1 MNKPLVSIIV
11 LNYNGQN
18 FVIDLFNSL
27 LKTTY
32 PNFEIIFVDN
42 ASTDDSI
49 KKVRENYGTLKNLKI
64 IRNDKNYGYAKG
76 NNIGLSFV
84 QNATKYIVFL
94 NADTIVTPNWLDE
107 LVSYMEKDLSI
118 AAAQCKVLL
127 LDKKTIDS
135 AGHFLDFLLF
145 TYQLGEDENDNEQ
158 YNHIYEITYP
168 YGAAFILRKSI
179 LHSIKLNDELFDED
193 YFCYH
198 EDADLGLRI
207 RLAGY
212 KIIYIPTAIVYHAK
226 GGSKMRYD
234 VVSLRSETNIVFH
247 LTKNRLASLFKNYSI
262 LNVFRFLPLLLFLD
276 LARAIGSIFLISK
289 QHSYYTLKAIFWF
302 FKNLKTISIK
312 RSFVQNNIRKVSD
325 GCILRYMFKPY
336 LRYNIQKLRSYVR
349 KGKEYSKLKSR

>member
-1 MNKPLVSIIV
+1 MVNKPLVSIIV

-18 FVIDLFNSL
+18 FIIDLFNSL

-42 ASTDDSI
+42 ASTDDSVKI
-49 KKVRENYGTLKNLKI
+49 VRDAYGMLKNLKI

-84 QNATKYIVFL
+84 QSAAKYIVFL

-107 LVSYMEKDLSI
+107 LVSYMEKDLSV

-127 LDKKTIDS
+127 LNGKTIDS
-135 AGHFLDFLLF
+135 VGHFLDFLLF
-145 TYQLGEDENDNEQ
+145 TYQLGEDEMDSGQ
-158 YNHIYEITYP
+158 YNHIHEITYP

-179 LHSIKLNDELFDED
+179 LRSIKLNDELFDED

-212 KIIYIPTAIVYHAK
+212 RIICIPTAIVYHAK

-234 VVSLRSETNIVFH
+234 VFSLQGESSIVFH
-247 LTKNRLASLFKNYSI
+247 LTKNRLASLFKNYSAF
-262 LNVFRFLPLLLFLD
+262 NVFRFLPFLLFLD
-276 LARAIGSIFLISK
+276 FARAIGSIFLVSK
-289 QHSYYTLKAIFWF
+289 QHSFLTLKAILWF
-302 FKNLKTISIK
+302 FINL
-312 RSFVQNNIRKVSD
+312 
-325 GCILRYMFKPY
+325 
-336 LRYNIQKLRSYVR
+336 
-349 KGKEYSKLKSR
+349 